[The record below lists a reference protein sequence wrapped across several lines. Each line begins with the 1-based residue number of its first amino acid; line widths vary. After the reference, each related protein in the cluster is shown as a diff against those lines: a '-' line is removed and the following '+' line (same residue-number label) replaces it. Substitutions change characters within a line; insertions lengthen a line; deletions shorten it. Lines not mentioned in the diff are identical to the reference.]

1 MVQVSTLTRPVA
13 YIRVTTDAEAK
24 LFEEQAST
32 IVVLTKGCKSVKIV
46 RDVSE
51 VPEGCASA
59 VLSPT
64 IVVHALIKVRETSLP
79 IVLLVLI
86 YPRRVWSIWILRLS
100 RTRRS

>member
-1 MVQVSTLTRPVA
+1 MIAA

-32 IVVLTKGCKSVKIV
+32 IVVLTKGCKNVKIV

-59 VLSPT
+59 VLSST
-64 IVVHALIKVRETSLP
+64 IVVHALIKVRGIPFRAISSMLMHP
-79 IVLLVLI
+79 C
-86 YPRRVWSIWILRLS
+86 RVWSIWTLKLS